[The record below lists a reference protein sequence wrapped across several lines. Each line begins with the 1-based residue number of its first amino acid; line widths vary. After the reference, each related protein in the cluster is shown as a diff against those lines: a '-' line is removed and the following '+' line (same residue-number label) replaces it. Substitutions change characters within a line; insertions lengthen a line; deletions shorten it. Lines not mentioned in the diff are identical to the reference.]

1 MNLLLYSINGGGEIY
16 KVCYLSGS
24 TERIMLVMNCVG
36 AVPSVDNLLS
46 PLWCLDVDRGRQKAN
61 TIKLL
66 PSAWV

>member
-1 MNLLLYSINGGGEIY
+1 
-16 KVCYLSGS
+16 
-24 TERIMLVMNCVG
+24 MLVMNCVG